1 MIERL
6 IPRYP
11 TFLIIGLAIVA
22 TGLFLMTAGRG
33 VLIGVWAGKFF
44 DGDTSGNLFEAS
56 QTADQAIGRTL
67 SVWLFLGLSFLK
79 LGIGFA
85 IATIVRNL
93 RATGRGT
100 LEAYASAGVDVDE
113 ASRWHEPWFGRH
125 FTKLLF
131 AGILVMGGFFLL
143 TLWWDANLV
152 LLKQAEFDG
161 QTSGAAYETY
171 LMIDRILDPLIGA
184 GKFLGEGLLIFGIL
198 TGLATIIWHLSLQ
211 ARTLPA
217 LTRRA
222 LRPGLVQGEAV
233 NHPPTTA
240 SDIV

>member
-1 MIERL
+1 MLLVSGRVSVPKPLSQIQRSTRWL
-6 IPRYP
+6 LQGLSPRP
-11 TFLIIGLAIVA
+11 SFG
-22 TGLFLMTAGRG
+22 GFG
-33 VLIGVWAGKFF
+33 VRAGKFF

-56 QTADQAIGRTL
+56 QTADQAIGHTL

-113 ASRWHEPWFGRH
+113 ASRWQEPWFGRH

-143 TLWWDANLV
+143 TLCWD
-152 LLKQAEFDG
+152 
-161 QTSGAAYETY
+161 GAPRNA
-171 LMIDRILDPLIGA
+171 A
-184 GKFLGEGLLIFGIL
+184 
-198 TGLATIIWHLSLQ
+198 
-211 ARTLPA
+211 
-217 LTRRA
+217 
-222 LRPGLVQGEAV
+222 
-233 NHPPTTA
+233 
-240 SDIV
+240 